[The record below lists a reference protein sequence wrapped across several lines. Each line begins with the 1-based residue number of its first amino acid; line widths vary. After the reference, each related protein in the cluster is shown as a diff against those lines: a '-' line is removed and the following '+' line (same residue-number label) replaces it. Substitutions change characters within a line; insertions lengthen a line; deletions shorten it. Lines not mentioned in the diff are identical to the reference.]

1 MPDTPVPPLPPQQ
14 GRHFGRIEVHARIL
28 DNFPMATAVF
38 KALGFVPWDVSFR
51 ADMDQFSMMGTSPLF
66 RLVNPEEP
74 APYYTVN
81 VTEKPVEHEGAKGL
95 ELIVTVLE
103 QQSMYDDIDQP
114 LTLQSKVIGGE
125 Q

>member
-1 MPDTPVPPLPPQQ
+1 MTDTPQAPPQP
-14 GRHFGRIEVHARIL
+14 GRHFGRIEVHANIL
-28 DNFPMATAVF
+28 DNFMMATAVF

-51 ADMDQFSMMGTSPLF
+51 ADLDQFAMMGTSPLF
-66 RLVNPEEP
+66 RLVMPEEP

-81 VTEKPVEHEGAKGL
+81 VKEVPVEHNGMKGL

-103 QQSMYDDIDQP
+103 QAGQYDDIDQP
-114 LTLQSKVIGGE
+114 LTLQSKVVGGE